1 MNLLYFVETN
11 VTFAQT
17 SKIFLIILKMPY
29 QLRRVKTGYK
39 VCLVADP
46 SRCFSKKPLTKTTA
60 EKQRRAIEGGSKFDK
75 FYDQLSEL
83 GISEKTYLSAAR
95 AAANREGYDG
105 DEVYLAEDG
114 NHKLVYN
121 GKNGIRKFGK
131 VGYGDYLIYSLS
143 PKFDKKTADKH
154 RLSYHQRFNKSKLYE
169 KDSPY
174 ILSLKILW

>member
-1 MNLLYFVETN
+1 
-11 VTFAQT
+11 
-17 SKIFLIILKMPY
+17 MPY
-29 QLRRVKTGYK
+29 TIKKCTNGYR
-39 VCLVADP
+39 VCLVANP

-60 EKQRRAIEGGSKFDK
+60 EKQRRAIELKEDGDDFQETFQGGSKFDK

-83 GISEKTYLSAAR
+83 GISEKSYLAAAR
-95 AAANREGYDG
+95 AAAHRAGYDG

-121 GKNGIRKFGK
+121 GKHGIRKFGK

-143 PKFDKKTADKH
+143 HKFEKKYADKM
-154 RLSYHQRFNKSKLYE
+154 RLSYHARFNKSKLYE

-174 ILSLKILW
+174 ILALKILW

>member
-1 MNLLYFVETN
+1 
-11 VTFAQT
+11 
-17 SKIFLIILKMPY
+17 MPY
-29 QLRRVKTGYK
+29 TIKKCAKGYK

-60 EKQRRAIEGGSKFDK
+60 EKQRRAIVMNELREDGDDFQETFQGGSKFDK

-121 GKNGIRKFGK
+121 GKHGIRKFGK
-131 VGYGDYLIYSLS
+131 VGYGDYLIFSLS
-143 PKFDKKTADKH
+143 PKFDKKIADKH